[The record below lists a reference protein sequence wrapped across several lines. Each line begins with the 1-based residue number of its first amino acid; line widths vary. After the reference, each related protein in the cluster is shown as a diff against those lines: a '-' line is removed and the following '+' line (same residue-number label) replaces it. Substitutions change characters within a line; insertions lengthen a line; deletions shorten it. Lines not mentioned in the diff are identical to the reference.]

1 MPWSSVP
8 EVHSFCISSSVTCL
22 SQHNLT
28 LLSPIKP
35 SLITLVYY
43 SFVYSTSWAF
53 ILCSLLLSFTFYANA
68 YLFNL
73 TVKVLIQMYHSFTQY
88 LVQTSMQLFA
98 ADDGDVMV
106 VMIAILTTTSPIY
119 LMVFFP

>member
-1 MPWSSVP
+1 M
-8 EVHSFCISSSVTCL
+8 
-22 SQHNLT
+22 
-28 LLSPIKP
+28 
-35 SLITLVYY
+35 
-43 SFVYSTSWAF
+43 
-53 ILCSLLLSFTFYANA
+53 
-68 YLFNL
+68 

-98 ADDGDVMV
+98 DDDGDVMV